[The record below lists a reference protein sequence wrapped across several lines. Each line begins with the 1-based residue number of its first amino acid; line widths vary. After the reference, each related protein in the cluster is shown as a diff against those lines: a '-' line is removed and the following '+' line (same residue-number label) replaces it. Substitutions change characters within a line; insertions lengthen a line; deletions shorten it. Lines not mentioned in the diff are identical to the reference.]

1 MAWLFFFNNQMAIS
15 EAVVRQNADATMT
28 FLGKTDIKKV
38 YFAWWGIYLVIS
50 FVLIALQYFGGKINP
65 FSFVT
70 YSAMLTLVSLVV
82 SVLAT
87 LIGLIILYRAFPKEL
102 RPGRLSIVL
111 LAAGFVFY
119 VYIIVRALSSF
130 FGTGS

>member
-1 MAWLFFFNNQMAIS
+1 
-15 EAVVRQNADATMT
+15 
-28 FLGKTDIKKV
+28 
-38 YFAWWGIYLVIS
+38 
-50 FVLIALQYFGGKINP
+50 
-65 FSFVT
+65 
-70 YSAMLTLVSLVV
+70 MLMLVSLVV

>member
-1 MAWLFFFNNQMAIS
+1 
-15 EAVVRQNADATMT
+15 
-28 FLGKTDIKKV
+28 
-38 YFAWWGIYLVIS
+38 VIS

-87 LIGLIILYRAFPKEL
+87 VIGMVVLYKDFPKEL
-102 RPGRLSIVL
+102 RPSRISIAV

-119 VYIIVRALSSF
+119 VYIIVRALASF
-130 FGTGS
+130 FGGLS

>member
-1 MAWLFFFNNQMAIS
+1 MAIS

-38 YFAWWGIYLVIS
+38 YFTWWGIYLVIS

-87 LIGLIILYRAFPKEL
+87 IIGQVVLYRAFPKEL
-102 RPGRLSIVL
+102 RPSWVSIVVL
-111 LAAGFVFY
+111 GAGFVFY
-119 VYIIVRALSSF
+119 AYIIFRALASF
-130 FGTGS
+130 FGGGA